1 MSKRSARTFEDE
13 QENIIEAIAFSRCAA
28 LKCEDC
34 EWGLFPGECKEY
46 VKGGH
51 CEDFDPSFAAF
62 DRELTKAEEEVHAG
76 QWVITRRPIDKEQ

>member
-13 QENIIEAIAFSRCAA
+13 QENMIVTIAISRCDS

-34 EWGLFPGECKEY
+34 EWGMFAGECAEY

-51 CEDFDPSFAAF
+51 CAEFAASFAAF
-62 DRELTKAEEEVHAG
+62 DRELTKAEQEVHAG
-76 QWVITRRPIDKEQ
+76 QWVITRIPVDRKQ

>member
-13 QENIIEAIAFSRCAA
+13 QENIIAAIAVSRCAA

-46 VKGGH
+46 AKGGY
-51 CEDFDPSFAAF
+51 CEDFVASFAAF
-62 DRELTKAEEEVHAG
+62 DRELTRAEGEVHAG
-76 QWVITRRPIDKEQ
+76 RWVVTWGPIDSKH